1 MLLKQTVWAEE
12 WQHYPPFWLSSSLH
26 PDKLMIRFPVGIQPR
41 LGSFKLSTQAD
52 PDDITQTSSSPSFP
66 GASFFMNQH
75 QHPAYTWSPGVIT
88 KAIFWPWKGSC
99 EKQRLLFAPLL
110 QIQHK
115 MLFRK
120 LLVTKNSILSL
131 FVACFYLLIID
142 CTWADISVG
151 FKPIS
156 SEIKRIHCLW
166 VLLSW

>member
-1 MLLKQTVWAEE
+1 
-12 WQHYPPFWLSSSLH
+12 
-26 PDKLMIRFPVGIQPR
+26 MIRFPVGIQPR

-99 EKQRLLFAPLL
+99 KSKGFFLPHFSKYNTKCYSESCWL
-110 QIQHK
+110 QKIQSC
-115 MLFRK
+115 R
-120 LLVTKNSILSL
+120 SL
-131 FVACFYLLIID
+131 FVTCFYLLIID
-142 CTWADISVG
+142 CTWADISVR

-156 SEIKRIHCLW
+156 SEIKSMHCL
-166 VLLSW
+166 

>member
-1 MLLKQTVWAEE
+1 
-12 WQHYPPFWLSSSLH
+12 
-26 PDKLMIRFPVGIQPR
+26 MIRFPVGIQPR

-88 KAIFWPWKGSC
+88 KAIFWPWKGSY
-99 EKQRLLFAPLL
+99 EKQRLLFASLL

-120 LLVTKNSILSL
+120 LLVTKNSIL
-131 FVACFYLLIID
+131 
-142 CTWADISVG
+142 
-151 FKPIS
+151 
-156 SEIKRIHCLW
+156 
-166 VLLSW
+166 